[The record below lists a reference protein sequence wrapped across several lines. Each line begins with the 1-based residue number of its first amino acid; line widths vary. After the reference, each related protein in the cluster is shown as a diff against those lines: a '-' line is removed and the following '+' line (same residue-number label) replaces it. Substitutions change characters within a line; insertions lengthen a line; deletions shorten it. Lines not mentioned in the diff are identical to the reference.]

1 MLPLKPMLTAYG
13 TSFKGWILR
22 TAHFVLLCWSPKAG
36 ALGIPMGNK
45 METMAPII
53 GNIPNRKEWY

>member
-1 MLPLKPMLTAYG
+1 MLTAYG